1 MSLFPP
7 PTQDAASVLASLPLD
22 SKRHM
27 LVFLASHEERG
38 RPWCRDC
45 EAAEPLIVKYLDEKN
60 STVIWVGSREEWTKP
75 DNVWRQKPWNVQRVP
90 TLIKIEASTSAN
102 VTGQESPSIEDR
114 ISNAP
119 HLVEADILEG
129 SKLRGFV
136 A

>member
-7 PTQDAASVLASLPLD
+7 PTQDAASVLASLPRD
-22 SKRHM
+22 SERHM

-45 EAAEPLIVKYLDEKN
+45 EAAEPLIVKYLDERN
-60 STVIWVGSREEWTKP
+60 STVIWVGSREEWMKP
-75 DNVWRQKPWNVQRVP
+75 DNVWRQAPWNVQRIP
-90 TLIKIEASTSAN
+90 TLIKVEAKTTNAATQYS
-102 VTGQESPSIEDR
+102 SIEER
-114 ISNAP
+114 VSNAS

-129 SKLRGFV
+129 SKLREFV